1 MNVAVQVADI
11 MVMTPPFVRSREG
24 AVSLGV
30 KPYALDTPLSEV
42 VRDVQVVTPAAA
54 SPMSRVSA

>member
-11 MVMTPPFVRSREG
+11 MVMTLPFVCGREG
-24 AVSLGV
+24 TVSLGA

-54 SPMSRVSA
+54 SPMTRVCA